1 MKAVMNFITGKEGN
15 ARKDLGILFLL
26 FGAAFF
32 QFLGRIPLLEP
43 DEGRYA
49 EIPRE
54 MLARAD
60 FITPYLNHVK
70 YFEKPPLLYWLNS
83 LSFTIFGQNAFAA
96 RFFPALSGLLT
107 VLLTYHIGRKI
118 FGRRE
123 GILAALVLGTSAGFL
138 AQARMNIIDM
148 PLTLCMT
155 ATLGFFLLAV
165 GDGEKKKKLYYY
177 LFYVSA
183 ALTVLAKGLIG
194 IVLPGG
200 IIFFFIVFTGRWKIL
215 KEMRI
220 VTGTILFLLIAAPW
234 FVLVSAKNPEFA
246 RFFFIHEHF
255 ERFLTKVHGRYQPP
269 WYFIPVLLGCM
280 FPWTL
285 YLPAVFSET
294 WREKRPAVNGPA
306 LFLVI
311 WTVLIFLFFSMSDS
325 KLIPYIIPI
334 FPAVALLT
342 GRTFSLILDEG
353 VAGMRLN
360 AYGAA
365 LVVIL
370 AALGILIYPL
380 FAHKLKL
387 DPAAFIVIGTI
398 LLVGG
403 VAAFAAVLKGSAPA
417 MFASIAAM
425 SLLLAV
431 AGPPFVF
438 GKLAERKAT
447 PELARIAGRDFRD
460 GDIIACYGWYQQGL
474 PFYTGQRILI
484 VDYKGELEFG
494 SDQGDNRAWFISRS
508 AFDKLWD
515 SPVRLFTLIKE
526 SDLAGLKKVTK
537 TPARILGHKSN
548 IFLISNH

>member
-1 MKAVMNFITGKEGN
+1 MKAVMEFITGKQGK
-15 ARKDLGILFLL
+15 ARTDLGFLFLL
-26 FGAAFF
+26 FGTAFF

-54 MLARAD
+54 MLQRAD

-83 LSFTIFGQNAFAA
+83 ISFSIFGQNEFAA

-118 FGRRE
+118 YGRRE

-155 ATLGFFLLAV
+155 ATLGFFLLAAMK
-165 GDGEKKKKLYYY
+165 GEKRKGLYYY

-194 IVLPGG
+194 IVLPCG
-200 IIFFFIVFTGRWKIL
+200 IVFFYILLTRRWKIL
-215 KEMRI
+215 REMRI
-220 VTGTILFLLIAAPW
+220 VTGSILFFLIAAPW
-234 FVLVSAKNPEFA
+234 FILVSMKNPEFP

-255 ERFLTKVHGRYQPP
+255 ERFLTKIHDRYEPP

-285 YLPAVFSET
+285 FLPAVSRKI
-294 WREKRPAVNGPA
+294 WRENRQAVKDA
-306 LFLVI
+306 TIFLVI
-311 WTVLIFLFFSMSDS
+311 WAALIFCFFSISDS
-325 KLIPYIIPI
+325 KLIPYIIPV
-334 FPAVALLT
+334 FPAVALLM
-342 GRTFSLILDEG
+342 GRTFSVILDEG
-353 VAGMRLN
+353 VENERIN

-365 LVVIL
+365 LLLVV
-370 AALGILIYPL
+370 ASLGILIYPL

-387 DPAAFIVIGTI
+387 DPEAFIVIGSI

-403 VAAFAAVLKGSAPA
+403 IASIAAIRKRNAPA
-417 MFASIAAM
+417 MFTSIAAM

-438 GKLAERKAT
+438 GKLAERKCT
-447 PELARIAGRDFRD
+447 PELARIAGRLARA
-460 GDIIACYGWYQQGL
+460 GDIVACYGWYQQGL
-474 PFYTGQRILI
+474 PFYSGRRVLM
-484 VDYKGELEFG
+484 VGCKGELEFG
-494 SDQGDNRAWFISRS
+494 SEQGDNSAWFISRS

-515 SPVRLFTLIKE
+515 SQLRLFALVKD
-526 SDLAGLKKVTK
+526 SDLDGLKKETK
-537 TPARILGHKSN
+537 TPVRILGQKSN
-548 IFLISNH
+548 IILISNR

>member
-1 MKAVMNFITGKEGN
+1 MKAVMDFITGKEGN

-54 MLARAD
+54 MLERAD

-83 LSFTIFGQNAFAA
+83 ISFSIFGQNAFAA

-107 VLLTYHIGRKI
+107 VLLTYYIGRKI
-118 FGRRE
+118 YGRRE
-123 GILAALVLGTSAGFL
+123 GLLAALVLGTSAGFL

-148 PLTLCMT
+148 PLTFCMT
-155 ATLGFFLLAV
+155 ATLGFFLLAAQEE
-165 GDGEKKKKLYYY
+165 EKRKRLYYY

-200 IIFFFIVFTGRWKIL
+200 VIFFFIVLTGRWKIL

-220 VTGTILFLLIAAPW
+220 VTGSILFLLVAAPW

-255 ERFLTKVHGRYQPP
+255 ERFLTKVHGRYEPP

-285 YLPAVFSET
+285 FLPAVFRKT
-294 WREKRPAVNGPA
+294 WREKRPAVNGPTI
-306 LFLVI
+306 FLVI
-311 WTVLIFLFFSMSDS
+311 WAVLIFFFFSMSDS
-325 KLIPYIIPI
+325 KLIPYIIPV

-342 GRTFSLILDEG
+342 GRTFSLVLDEG
-353 VAGMRLN
+353 VASMRLN

-365 LVVIL
+365 LLLIL
-370 AALGILIYPL
+370 ASLGILIYPL

-387 DPAAFIVIGTI
+387 DLDAFIVLGSI

-403 VAAFAAVLKGSAPA
+403 VAVFAAVHKGSAPA
-417 MFASIAAM
+417 MFTLVAAM

-431 AGPPFVF
+431 AGSPFVF

-474 PFYTGQRILI
+474 PFYTGRRVL
-484 VDYKGELEFG
+484 VVGYKGELEFG
-494 SDQGDNRAWFISRS
+494 SDQGDNSEWFVSRA
-508 AFDKLWD
+508 AFNSLWD
-515 SPVRLFTLIKE
+515 SPLRLFTLIKKP
-526 SDLAGLKKVTK
+526 DLAVLQRGIK
-537 TPARILGHKSN
+537 TPVKILGEKGN
-548 IFLISNH
+548 IFLISNR